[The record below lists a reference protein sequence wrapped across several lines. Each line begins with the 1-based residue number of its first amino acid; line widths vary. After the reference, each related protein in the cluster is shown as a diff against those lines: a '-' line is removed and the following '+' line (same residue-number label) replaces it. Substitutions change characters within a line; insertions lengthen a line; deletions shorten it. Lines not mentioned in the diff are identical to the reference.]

1 MESKSDAAISAAI
14 EIMRQNNE
22 FPGLQ
27 TALAKLVAAS
37 TAAAAAADAAAPA
50 AAVPAA
56 ASAPAVPAASA
67 PAVPAASTA
76 AAAAAPA
83 AAAVPAP
90 AAAAPAADA
99 VPAVENDDNSEIN
112 DSEVISYND
121 GKTSSSYRVIIRMLE
136 ETLGQD
142 MSEDDKNKIRNL
154 MIAVMHSKKPTEVQT
169 LMNEFG
175 TLDPVGEGPTAYYK
189 ITDKKGG
196 TRKHRNKR
204 NKLQRKRVKT
214 MKNKKKKKAGKR
226 K

>member
-37 TAAAAAADAAAPA
+37 TAAAAADAAAPA

-76 AAAAAPA
+76 AAAAPA

-90 AAAAPAADA
+90 AAAPAADA

-112 DSEVISYND
+112 DSEVIKYND
-121 GKTSSSYRVIIRMLE
+121 GKTSSSYRAIIRMLE
-136 ETLGQD
+136 ETLGQED
-142 MSEDDKNKIRNL
+142 MLDDDKNKIRNL

-175 TLDPVGEGPTAYYK
+175 TLDQVGEGPTAYYK